1 MNNKGQTLVLFIL
14 LLPLLLIVM
23 MLVLETGLLLVEKNK
38 IDGEIKYAI
47 KYALKL
53 DTIDE
58 DKVNNILINN
68 LGDDIKT
75 SIKISTSDIRI
86 EVDKDYKFLFL
97 KKEYKINSSYHGYI
111 SDDIIKIERE

>member
-1 MNNKGQTLVLFIL
+1 MNNKGQTLVLFVL

-38 IDGEIKYAI
+38 IDSEVRYAV

-53 DTIDE
+53 DTIDA
-58 DKVNNILINN
+58 DKVNNVLIDN
-68 LGDDIKT
+68 LGDDINT
-75 SIKISTSDIRI
+75 NIKISTSDIRI

-97 KKEYKINSSYHGYI
+97 KKEYAIKSSYHGYI
-111 SDDIIKIERE
+111 SDGTIKIERE